1 MSLITQFSH
10 LKNDHDR
17 KGLTVFL
24 LTTRVGSLGINLTAA
39 NKVIIVDPDWNPMV
53 DLQATERA
61 LRIGQQRDV
70 AIYRIVTEDTIEEK
84 IYHRQIFKKFMAD
97 RILADPSRRRLF
109 EKENLY
115 NLLELPK
122 QRAKSC
128 ASPKS
133 SAEKV

>member
-122 QRAKSC
+122 QRTKSC

-133 SAEKV
+133 SVEKV